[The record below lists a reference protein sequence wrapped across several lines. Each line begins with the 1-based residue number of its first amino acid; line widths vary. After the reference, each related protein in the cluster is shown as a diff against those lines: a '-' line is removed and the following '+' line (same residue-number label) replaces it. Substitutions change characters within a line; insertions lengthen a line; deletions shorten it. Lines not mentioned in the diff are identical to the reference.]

1 MPPAAGGNDFPQ
13 TPTYGNI
20 EDATRKGNNMTTTG
34 YLFAANV
41 VVWLG
46 IGCYCLFLAKNGK
59 QLATRLKRM
68 EILAGERIERDPS

>member
-1 MPPAAGGNDFPQ
+1 
-13 TPTYGNI
+13 
-20 EDATRKGNNMTTTG
+20 MTTTG